1 MLQKKS
7 LIELSNILTDHL
19 TYRLEKLG
27 ELHQELKSA
36 RSKKNNKLHV
46 INTSQGL
53 LATVENNYHR
63 LKMFEEMEAEK
74 KKQKILSIEKAEQK
88 VMIENEQQLI
98 AYQKMIKGEENL
110 LKKDYYLVIL
120 YLRKK
125 FSEYITEDVKAI
137 KITNSS
143 LINSLKELLHKMKG
157 QIPPQKL
164 KSVLN

>member
-1 MLQKKS
+1 
-7 LIELSNILTDHL
+7 
-19 TYRLEKLG
+19 
-27 ELHQELKSA
+27 
-36 RSKKNNKLHV
+36 
-46 INTSQGL
+46 
-53 LATVENNYHR
+53 
-63 LKMFEEMEAEK
+63 
-74 KKQKILSIEKAEQK
+74 
-88 VMIENEQQLI
+88 MIENEQQLI

-125 FSEYITEDVKAI
+125 FSEYITEDLKAI
-137 KITNSS
+137 KITNSF